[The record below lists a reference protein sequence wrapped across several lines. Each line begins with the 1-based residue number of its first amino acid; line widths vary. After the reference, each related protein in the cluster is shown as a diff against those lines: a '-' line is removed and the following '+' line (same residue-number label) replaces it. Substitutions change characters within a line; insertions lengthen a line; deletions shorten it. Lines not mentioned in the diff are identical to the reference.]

1 MVDKQLRRSGDLVNF
16 SFLDSID
23 YCRSLLPADY
33 DRFIQTVLLPLILRG
48 IINQEGKGQ
57 SLSE

>member
-1 MVDKQLRRSGDLVNF
+1 MVDRQLRRSGDLVNF

-33 DRFIQTVLLPLILRG
+33 DQFIQTVLLPLILRG

>member
-16 SFLDSID
+16 PFLDSID

-33 DRFIQTVLLPLILRG
+33 DQCIQTVLLPLILRG